1 MGNGNASCKKSEC
14 KSHGTAHEA
23 GGLTRGSSAAGGT
36 GGREGRDLSRPRTSP
51 QTSSK
56 PNKPLVQPQQ
66 IVLGLRPQKE
76 RVLIDKTQFFKFPNL
91 TKENKKISVN

>member
-36 GGREGRDLSRPRTSP
+36 GGREGTSVGLAPHHRPRQI
-51 QTSSK
+51 QT
-56 PNKPLVQPQQ
+56 NLRRPQQ
-66 IVLGLRPQKE
+66 IVVGLRPQTEGYK
-76 RVLIDKTQFFKFPNL
+76 Q
-91 TKENKKISVN
+91 TKLSS